1 MNVRLVAYRKV
12 LTTDNDTTQ
21 FEIDLQEA
29 PNIVVN
35 YNWLDIKEP
44 TKRKGSFSQTIKV
57 PFSDRNNEF
66 FQNWFNVNLDA
77 LIFDTDTKFDAKVY
91 VDTIE
96 QMQGFIQLKAI
107 YLNARQYEIVVFGNS
122 ANFFTDIK
130 DKKLRQAFENDNNG
144 VITSDEQLDH
154 YLTSA
159 NVVNSWTE
167 GTGIATIGTDPVT
180 SASSSKDVIYPVIDY
195 ALTKRPYTMGMF
207 TNPYGGG
214 ASQYEEQNELGMV
227 RTTNLKPAIK
237 LQRLMRIIAEKS
249 GYTITS
255 TFMGI
260 AQSGALT
267 DTGYF
272 SQLFMT
278 LANDQHK
285 TKTFFNGFGFQVSMA
300 GAVTQTVSPDE
311 DNWTNQC
318 VRLLGFTN
326 ESDPNFDFFN
336 LFNYNPQT
344 VLGNTVQ
351 LNQIQIPFTATAN
364 QMGLPEGYGNNFGIE
379 VEFNMSFPAQ
389 YYDSS
394 QTGYKNILGI
404 RVYFDIKYIIPG
416 NADENW
422 QQAISQIY
430 YINGDALS
438 NVDFSGQFWLNDVS
452 EGATVLTRLRFE
464 TISTLYGLISDP
476 NDTTSITVNSGTI
489 RSINNGLS
497 GYTNGSYGMQVVMA
511 ENMPDIKQADFVR
524 DLVNRFNLVVLNDP
538 DNNNNLIIEP
548 YQDYIGSGSTQ
559 YWTDKL
565 DLSKEQVVKSTNELQ
580 KEKFVFTDLE
590 GTDHLNERYTEKF
603 EQVYGAKEE
612 TGGDFSSGEGKNFS
626 IFTPFIAQGIP
637 NQDSYYSWGGD
648 SSVNACVGQMYKINE
663 IEPIEREGIT
673 DGKPRLFYYS
683 GNPVDLSLPN
693 GNPVPETNGAAYSF
707 HILGFNSLN
716 HASTGNKFPICSQ
729 YNLDNLDTGI
739 AATTKA
745 LLWDWVSPRFN
756 SPFWCYNPF
765 GTNITEKGY
774 YYDYWSQY
782 FNEIYNKEARIMEC
796 YLNLT
801 PTDIVEFEANAF
813 KNPVYIKNTLWRV
826 LKIDQY
832 LVGGNKST
840 KVTLLKAITK
850 LNYDCSGVP
859 GSFNAD
865 GTITFVNPADGTT
878 EVTITNECCEDI
890 NNDWT
895 FMVTNDSTGVGT
907 CYHNLNID
915 VVNGGVSDVTGL
927 IQGLSANLPVMLPMI
942 GSTTNSVELKRG
954 SVTAQ
959 YSTVLLE
966 CVTVGTAT
974 EDLKT
979 QNLANALQLSPYSMT
994 YLEIDIIG
1002 TIVKGASNIGATFY
1016 GKYDTILKR
1025 KLVYAFDGTA
1035 GGRFVRKTEGTG
1047 FPTTP
1052 TIDLTEFTNNGYF
1065 KVTVTSSSADYT
1077 IKWVAK
1083 ANFIAQRLPG
1093 SDGSEVYQDLAI
1105 YQNGDTILFEN
1116 NDVLEW
1122 N

>member
-44 TKRKGSFSQTIKV
+44 TQRKGSFSQTIKV

-77 LIFDTDTKFDAKVY
+77 LIFDTDTKFNATVF

-207 TNPYGGG
+207 SNPYGSG
-214 ASQYEEQNELGMV
+214 AGTIEAQNELGMV
-227 RTTNLKPAIK
+227 RATNLKPALKI
-237 LQRLMRIIAEKS
+237 QRLMRIIAEKA

-285 TKTFFNGFGFQVSMA
+285 TKTFFNGFGFQVAMS
-300 GAVTQTVSPDE
+300 GAVTQNVSPDE
-311 DNWTNQC
+311 DNWTNQSI
-318 VRLLGFTN
+318 RELGFTN
-326 ESDPNFDFFN
+326 ESDPNFDAFN
-336 LFNYNPQT
+336 LFDDNTQT
-344 VLGNTVQ
+344 VLGNTVDM
-351 LNQIQIPFTATAN
+351 NTIFMPYTALAN
-364 QMGLPEGYGNNFGIE
+364 EIGLPEGYGNNFGVE
-379 VEFNMSFPAQ
+379 AEFNITFPAQ
-389 YYDSS
+389 YYNASDTDFADITFIKVYLEK
-394 QTGYKNILGI
+394 QNIPFG
-404 RVYFDIKYIIPG
+404 DP
-416 NADENW
+416 DENW
-422 QQAISQIY
+422 EICLENTFLIGGS
-430 YINGDALS
+430 GLTT
-438 NVDFSGQFWLNDVS
+438 DFNGQFSLNDLA
-452 EGATVLTRLRFE
+452 EGGAVNLRLRFQFFGATE
-464 TISTLYGLISDP
+464 IPTDSSDYA
-476 NDTTSITVNSGTI
+476 SITVNSGTI

-511 ENMPDIKQADFVR
+511 ENMPDINQSDFVK

-538 DNNNNLIIEP
+538 DNANNLIIEP
-548 YQDYIGSGSTQ
+548 YQDYISSGTTQ

-590 GTDHLNERYTEKF
+590 GTDHLNEQYTGNF
-603 EQVYGAKEE
+603 EQVYGAKTEY
-612 TGGDFSSGEGKNFS
+612 GGDFSSGEANNFS
-626 IFTPFIAQGIP
+626 IFVPFIAQGIP
-637 NQDSYYSWGGD
+637 TQDSYYSWGGD
-648 SSVNACVGQMYKINE
+648 SSVNACVGQMYKVNE
-663 IEPIEREGIT
+663 LEPIEREGIT

-683 GNPVDLSLPN
+683 GNPIDLSLPN
-693 GNPVPETNGAAYSF
+693 GNPVPEANSGAYSF
-707 HILGFNSLN
+707 HILGYSSTT

-729 YNLDNLDTGI
+729 YNLDNLNTGI
-739 AATTKA
+739 TATTKA
-745 LLWDWVSPRFN
+745 LLWDWVSPRFTV
-756 SPFWCYNPF
+756 PWWCHNPF
-765 GTNITEKGY
+765 GTNVTEKGY

-890 NNDWT
+890 NDDWT

-907 CYHNLNID
+907 CYHNLNTD

-927 IQGLSANLPVMLPMI
+927 IQGISANLPVMLPMI
-942 GSTTNSVELKRG
+942 GSTTNSIEIRKG

-966 CVTVGTAT
+966 CVTVGTTT

-979 QNLANALQLSPYSMT
+979 QNLANVLQLSPYSMT
-994 YLEIDIIG
+994 HLEIDIIG

-1025 KLVYAFDGTA
+1025 KLAYAFDGTA
-1035 GGRFVRKTEGTG
+1035 GGSFVRKTEGTG
-1047 FPTTP
+1047 FPSTP
-1052 TIDLTEFTNNGYF
+1052 TIDLTEFTDKGYF

-1093 SDGSEVYQDLAI
+1093 SDGTELYQSLAI

>member
-1 MNVRLVAYRKV
+1 MNVRLIAYRK
-12 LTTDNDTTQ
+12 LATSDNDTTQ
-21 FEIDLQEA
+21 FELDLEQA

-44 TKRKGSFSQTIKV
+44 TQRKGSFSQTLKV
-57 PFSDRNNEF
+57 PFSDRNNKF
-66 FQNWFNVNLDA
+66 FENWFNVNLDA
-77 LIFDTDTKFDAKVY
+77 LIFDTNTKFDAKVY
-91 VDTIE
+91 VDTVE
-96 QMQGFIQLKAI
+96 QMQGFIQLKSI

-130 DKKLRQAFENDNNG
+130 DKKLRQAFENDNDG

-167 GTGIATIGTDPVT
+167 GTGISTIGTDPVT

-207 TNPYGGG
+207 SDPYGGG
-214 ASQYEEQNELGMV
+214 VGTFETQNELGMV
-227 RTTNLKPAIK
+227 RTTNLKPALK
-237 LQRLMRIIAEKS
+237 LQRLVRIIAEKA
-249 GYTITS
+249 GYTLTS

-278 LANDQHK
+278 LANDKHK
-285 TKTFFNGFGFQVSMA
+285 TKTYFNGFGFQVAMA
-300 GAVTQTVSPDE
+300 GAVTQNVSPDE
-311 DNWTNQC
+311 DNWTNQSI
-318 VRLLGFTN
+318 RELGFTN
-326 ESDPNFDFFN
+326 ESDPNFDAFG
-336 LFNYNPQT
+336 LFDDNTET
-344 VLGNTVQ
+344 VLGNTVD
-351 LNQIQIPFTATAN
+351 LNTISMPYIALAN
-364 QMGLPEGYGNNFGIE
+364 EMGLPEGYGNNFAIE
-379 VEFNMSFPAQ
+379 AEFNITFPAQ
-389 YYDSS
+389 YYNASDTDFADITYIYAYLEK
-394 QTGYKNILGI
+394 QNIPFGES
-404 RVYFDIKYIIPG
+404 
-416 NADENW
+416 DENW
-422 QQAISQIY
+422 EICLENTFLIGGSGLTI
-430 YINGDALS
+430 
-438 NVDFSGQFWLNDVS
+438 DFGGQFSLNDLA
-452 EGATVLTRLRFE
+452 EGGAVNLRLRFQFLGASE
-464 TISTLYGLISDP
+464 TPTDS
-476 NDTTSITVNSGTI
+476 NDYASITINSGTI
-489 RSINNGLS
+489 RTINNGLS
-497 GYTNGSYGMQVVMA
+497 GYTNASYGMQVVMA
-511 ENMPDIKQADFVR
+511 ENMPDINQSDFVR

-538 DNNNNLIIEP
+538 DNSNNLIIEP

-580 KEKFVFTDLE
+580 KEKFVFSDLE
-590 GTDHLNERYTEKF
+590 STDHLNERYTEKF
-603 EQVYGAKEE
+603 DQVYGAKTEY
-612 TGGDFSSGEGKNFS
+612 GGDFSSGEGKNFS
-626 IFTPFIAQGIP
+626 VFTPFITQGIP
-637 NQDSYYSWGGD
+637 TQDSYWSWGGD
-648 SSVNACVGQMYKINE
+648 SGVNACVGQMYKINE

-693 GNPVPETNGAAYSF
+693 GNPVPETNNAAYSF
-707 HILGFNSLN
+707 HILGYSSTT

-745 LLWDWVSPRFN
+745 LLWDWVSPRFS
-756 SPFWCYNPF
+756 SPFWCHNPF

-782 FNEIYNKEARIMEC
+782 FNEIYNKEARTMEC

-826 LKIDQY
+826 LKIDGH

-840 KVTLLKAITK
+840 KVTLLKAIEK

-859 GSFNAD
+859 SSFNAD

-890 NNDWT
+890 NDDWT

-907 CYHNLNID
+907 CYHNLNTDI
-915 VVNGGVSDVTGL
+915 VNGGISDVTGS
-927 IQGLSANLPVMLPMI
+927 IQGTGANTPVMLPMI
-942 GSTTNSVELKRG
+942 SSTTNSIEIRKG

-959 YSTVLLE
+959 YSTALLE
-966 CVTVGTAT
+966 CVTIGTTT

-979 QNLANALQLSPYSMT
+979 QNIANSLKLSPYSMT

-1016 GKYDTILKR
+1016 GKYSTILKR
-1025 KLVYAFDGTA
+1025 KLAYAFDGTA
-1035 GGRFVRKTEGTG
+1035 GGVTVRKTEGAG

-1052 TIDLTEFTNNGYF
+1052 TIDLTEFTDKGYF
-1065 KVTVTSSSADYT
+1065 KITVTSSSADYT

-1083 ANFIAQRLPG
+1083 ANFIGQRLPG
-1093 SDGSEVYQDLAI
+1093 SDGTKVYQSLAI
-1105 YQNGDTILFEN
+1105 YQNEDIILFQN

>member
-1 MNVRLVAYRKV
+1 MNVRLIAYRKIA
-12 LTTDNDTTQ
+12 TSDNDTTQ
-21 FEIDLQEA
+21 FELDLEQA

-44 TKRKGSFSQTIKV
+44 TQRKGSFSQTLKV
-57 PFSDRNNEF
+57 PFSDRNNKF
-66 FQNWFNVNLDA
+66 FENWFNVNLDA
-77 LIFDTDTKFDAKVY
+77 LIFDTNTKFDAKVY
-91 VDTIE
+91 VDTVE
-96 QMQGFIQLKAI
+96 QMQGFIQLKSI

-207 TNPYGGG
+207 SDPYGGG
-214 ASQYEEQNELGMV
+214 VGTFETQNELGMV
-227 RTTNLKPAIK
+227 RTTNLKPALK
-237 LQRLMRIIAEKS
+237 LQRLVRIIAEKA
-249 GYTITS
+249 GYTLTS

-278 LANDQHK
+278 LANDKHK
-285 TKTFFNGFGFQVSMA
+285 TKTYFNGFGFQVAMA
-300 GAVTQTVSPDE
+300 GAVTQNVSPDE
-311 DNWTNQC
+311 DNWTNQSI
-318 VRLLGFTN
+318 RELGFTN
-326 ESDPNFDFFN
+326 ESDPNFDAFG
-336 LFNYNPQT
+336 LFDDNTET
-344 VLGNTVQ
+344 VLGNTVD
-351 LNQIQIPFTATAN
+351 LNTISMPYIALAN
-364 QMGLPEGYGNNFGIE
+364 EMGLPEGYGNNFAIE
-379 VEFNMSFPAQ
+379 AEFNITFPAQ
-389 YYDSS
+389 YYNASDTDFADITYIYAYLEK
-394 QTGYKNILGI
+394 QNIPFGES
-404 RVYFDIKYIIPG
+404 
-416 NADENW
+416 DENW
-422 QQAISQIY
+422 EICLENTFLIGGSGLTI
-430 YINGDALS
+430 
-438 NVDFSGQFWLNDVS
+438 DFGGQFSLNDLA
-452 EGATVLTRLRFE
+452 EGGAVNLRLRFQFLGASE
-464 TISTLYGLISDP
+464 TPTDS
-476 NDTTSITVNSGTI
+476 NDYASITINSGTI
-489 RSINNGLS
+489 RTINNGLS
-497 GYTNGSYGMQVVMA
+497 GYTNASYGMQVVMA
-511 ENMPDIKQADFVR
+511 ENMPDINQSDFVR

-538 DNNNNLIIEP
+538 DNSNNLIIEP
-548 YQDYIGSGSTQ
+548 YQDYIGSGTTQ

-580 KEKFVFTDLE
+580 KEKFVFSDLE
-590 GTDHLNERYTEKF
+590 STDHLNERYTEKF
-603 EQVYGAKEE
+603 DQVYGAKTEY
-612 TGGDFSSGEGKNFS
+612 GGDFSSGEGKNFS
-626 IFTPFIAQGIP
+626 VFTPFITQGIP
-637 NQDSYYSWGGD
+637 TQDSYWSWGGD
-648 SSVNACVGQMYKINE
+648 SGVNACVGQMYKINE
-663 IEPIEREGIT
+663 IDPIDREGVT

-683 GNPVDLSLPN
+683 GNPIDLSLPN
-693 GNPVPETNGAAYSF
+693 GNPAVENNDAAYSF
-707 HILGFNSLN
+707 HILGYSSTT

-745 LLWDWVSPRFN
+745 LLWDWVSPRFS
-756 SPFWCYNPF
+756 SPFWCHNPF

-782 FNEIYNKEARIMEC
+782 FNEIYNKEARTMEC

-826 LKIDQY
+826 LKIDGH

-840 KVTLLKAITK
+840 KVTLLKAIEK

-859 GSFNAD
+859 SSFNAD

-890 NNDWT
+890 NDDWT

-907 CYHNLNID
+907 CYHNLNTDI
-915 VVNGGVSDVTGL
+915 VNGGISDVTGS
-927 IQGLSANLPVMLPMI
+927 IQGTGANTPVMLPMI
-942 GSTTNSVELKRG
+942 SSTTNSIEIRKG

-959 YSTVLLE
+959 YSTALLE
-966 CVTVGTAT
+966 CVTIGTTT

-979 QNLANALQLSPYSMT
+979 QNIANSLKLSPYSMT

-1016 GKYDTILKR
+1016 GKYSTILKR
-1025 KLVYAFDGTA
+1025 KLAYAFDGTA
-1035 GGRFVRKTEGTG
+1035 GGVTVRKTEGAG

-1052 TIDLTEFTNNGYF
+1052 TIDLTEFTDKGYF
-1065 KVTVTSSSADYT
+1065 KITVTSSSADYT

-1083 ANFIAQRLPG
+1083 ANFIGQRLPG
-1093 SDGSEVYQDLAI
+1093 SDGTKVYQSLAI
-1105 YQNGDTILFEN
+1105 YQNEDIILFQN

>member
-21 FEIDLQEA
+21 FELDLAEA

-44 TKRKGSFSQTIKV
+44 TQRKGSFSQTLKV

-66 FQNWFNVNLDA
+66 FENWFNVNLDA
-77 LIFDTDTKFDAKVY
+77 LIFDTNTKFDAKVY
-91 VDTIE
+91 VDTVE
-96 QMQGFIQLKAI
+96 QMQGFIQLKSI

-207 TNPYGGG
+207 SNPYGGG
-214 ASQYEEQNELGMV
+214 AGTFETQNELGMV
-227 RTTNLKPAIK
+227 RTTNLKPALKI
-237 LQRLMRIIAEKS
+237 QRLMRIIAEKA

-278 LANDQHK
+278 LANDKHK
-285 TKTFFNGFGFQVSMA
+285 TKTYFNGFGFQVSMA
-300 GAVTQTVSPDE
+300 GAVTQNVSPDE
-311 DNWTNQC
+311 DNWTNQSI
-318 VRLLGFTN
+318 RELGFTN
-326 ESDPNFDFFN
+326 ESDPNFDAFG
-336 LFNYNPQT
+336 LFTDNTQT
-344 VLGNTVQ
+344 VLGNTVD
-351 LNQIQIPFTATAN
+351 LNTISMPYIALAN
-364 QMGLPEGYGNNFGIE
+364 EMGLPEGYGNNFGIE
-379 VEFNMSFPAQ
+379 AEFDISFPAQ
-389 YYDSS
+389 YYDAS
-394 QTGYKNILGI
+394 QTGNKDILTVTAYLEKQNIPFGES
-404 RVYFDIKYIIPG
+404 
-416 NADENW
+416 DENW
-422 QQAISQIY
+422 EVCFEQQFGIFGS
-430 YINGDALS
+430 AL
-438 NVDFSGQFWLNDVS
+438 NNANFSGQFWLNDLA
-452 EGATVLTRLRFE
+452 EGGAVNLRLRFQTVSE
-464 TISTLYGLISDP
+464 LFGLITDA

-497 GYTNGSYGMQVVMA
+497 GYTNASYGMQVVMA
-511 ENMPDIKQADFVR
+511 ENMPDINQSDFVR

-538 DNNNNLIIEP
+538 DNSNNLIIEP
-548 YQDYIGSGSTQ
+548 YQDYIGSGTTQ

-580 KEKFVFTDLE
+580 KEKFVFSDIE
-590 GTDHLNERYTEKF
+590 STDHLNERYTEKF
-603 EQVYGAKEE
+603 DQVYGSKTEY
-612 TGGDFSSGEGKNFS
+612 GGDFSSGEGKNFS
-626 IFTPFIAQGIP
+626 VFTPFITQGIP
-637 NQDSYYSWGGD
+637 TQDSYWSWGGD
-648 SSVNACVGQMYKINE
+648 SGVNACVGQMYKINE

-693 GNPVPETNGAAYSF
+693 GNPVPETNNAAYSF
-707 HILGFNSLN
+707 HILGYSSTT

-739 AATTKA
+739 AASTKA
-745 LLWDWVSPRFN
+745 LLWDWVSPRFS
-756 SPFWCYNPF
+756 SPFWCHNPF

-826 LKIDQY
+826 LKIDGH

-840 KVTLLKAITK
+840 KVTLLKAIEK

-890 NNDWT
+890 NDDWT

-907 CYHNLNID
+907 CYHNLNTDI
-915 VVNGGVSDVTGL
+915 VNGGVSDITGS
-927 IQGLSANLPVMLPMI
+927 IQGIGANTPVMLPMI
-942 GSTTNSVELKRG
+942 SSTTNSIEIRKG

-959 YSTVLLE
+959 YSTALLE
-966 CVTVGTAT
+966 CVTIGTAT

-1016 GKYDTILKR
+1016 GKYSTILKR
-1025 KLVYAFDGTA
+1025 KLAYAFDGTA
-1035 GGRFVRKTEGTG
+1035 GGVTVRKTEGTG

-1052 TIDLTEFTNNGYF
+1052 TIDLTEFTDKGYF
-1065 KVTVTSSSADYT
+1065 KITVTSSSADYT

-1083 ANFIAQRLPG
+1083 ANFIGQRLPG
-1093 SDGSEVYQDLAI
+1093 SDGTKLYQDLAI
-1105 YQNGDTILFEN
+1105 YQNEDIILFQN

>member
-1 MNVRLVAYRKV
+1 MNVRLIAYRK
-12 LTTDNDTTQ
+12 LATSDNDTTQ
-21 FEIDLQEA
+21 FELDLEQA

-44 TKRKGSFSQTIKV
+44 TQRKGSFSQTLKV
-57 PFSDRNNEF
+57 PFSDRNNKF
-66 FQNWFNVNLDA
+66 FENWFNVNLDA
-77 LIFDTDTKFDAKVY
+77 LIFDTNTKFDAKVY
-91 VDTIE
+91 VDTVE
-96 QMQGFIQLKAI
+96 QMQGFIQLKSI

-144 VITSDEQLDH
+144 VITGDEQLDH

-207 TNPYGGG
+207 SDPYGGG
-214 ASQYEEQNELGMV
+214 VGTFETQNELGMV
-227 RTTNLKPAIK
+227 RTTNLKPALK
-237 LQRLMRIIAEKS
+237 LQRLVRIIAEKA
-249 GYTITS
+249 GYTLTS

-278 LANDQHK
+278 LANDKHK
-285 TKTFFNGFGFQVSMA
+285 TKTYFNGFGFQVAMA
-300 GAVTQTVSPDE
+300 GAVTQNVSPDE
-311 DNWTNQC
+311 DNWTNQSI
-318 VRLLGFTN
+318 RELGFTN
-326 ESDPNFDFFN
+326 ESDPNFDAFG
-336 LFNYNPQT
+336 LFDDNTET
-344 VLGNTVQ
+344 VLGNTVD
-351 LNQIQIPFTATAN
+351 LNTISMPYIALAN
-364 QMGLPEGYGNNFGIE
+364 EMGLPEGYGNNFAIE
-379 VEFNMSFPAQ
+379 AEFNITFPAQ
-389 YYDSS
+389 YYNASDTDFADITYIYAYLEK
-394 QTGYKNILGI
+394 QNIPFGES
-404 RVYFDIKYIIPG
+404 
-416 NADENW
+416 DENW
-422 QQAISQIY
+422 EICLENTFLIGGSGLTI
-430 YINGDALS
+430 
-438 NVDFSGQFWLNDVS
+438 DFGGQFSLNDLA
-452 EGATVLTRLRFE
+452 EGGAVNLRLRFQFLGASE
-464 TISTLYGLISDP
+464 TPTDS
-476 NDTTSITVNSGTI
+476 NDYASITINSGTI
-489 RSINNGLS
+489 RTINNGLS
-497 GYTNGSYGMQVVMA
+497 GYTNASYGMQVVMA
-511 ENMPDIKQADFVR
+511 ENMPDINQSDFVR

-538 DNNNNLIIEP
+538 DNSNNLIIEP
-548 YQDYIGSGSTQ
+548 YQDYIGSGTTQ

-580 KEKFVFTDLE
+580 KEKFVFSDLE
-590 GTDHLNERYTEKF
+590 STDHLNERYTEKF
-603 EQVYGAKEE
+603 DQVYGAKTEY
-612 TGGDFSSGEGKNFS
+612 GGDFSSGEGKNFS
-626 IFTPFIAQGIP
+626 VFTPFITQGIP
-637 NQDSYYSWGGD
+637 TQDSYWSWGGD
-648 SSVNACVGQMYKINE
+648 SGVNACVGQMYKINE

-693 GNPVPETNGAAYSF
+693 GNPVPETNNAAYSF
-707 HILGFNSLN
+707 HILGYSSTT

-745 LLWDWVSPRFN
+745 LLWDWVSPRFS
-756 SPFWCYNPF
+756 SPFWCHNPF

-782 FNEIYNKEARIMEC
+782 FNEIYNKEARTMEC

-826 LKIDQY
+826 LKIDGH

-840 KVTLLKAITK
+840 KVTLLKAIEK

-859 GSFNAD
+859 SSFNAD

-890 NNDWT
+890 NDDWT

-907 CYHNLNID
+907 CYHNLNTDI
-915 VVNGGVSDVTGL
+915 VNGGISDVTGS
-927 IQGLSANLPVMLPMI
+927 IQGTGANTPVMLPMI
-942 GSTTNSVELKRG
+942 SSTTNSIEIRKG

-959 YSTVLLE
+959 YSTALLE
-966 CVTVGTAT
+966 CVTIGTTT

-979 QNLANALQLSPYSMT
+979 QNIANSLKLSPYSMT

-1016 GKYDTILKR
+1016 GKYSTILKR
-1025 KLVYAFDGTA
+1025 KLAYAFDGTA
-1035 GGRFVRKTEGTG
+1035 GGVTVRKTEGAG

-1052 TIDLTEFTNNGYF
+1052 TIDLTEFTDKGYF
-1065 KVTVTSSSADYT
+1065 KITVTSSSADYT

-1083 ANFIAQRLPG
+1083 ANFIGQRLPG
-1093 SDGSEVYQDLAI
+1093 SDGTKVYQSLAI
-1105 YQNGDTILFEN
+1105 YQNEDIILFQN

>member
-1 MNVRLVAYRKV
+1 MNVRLIAYRK
-12 LTTDNDTTQ
+12 LATSDNDTTQ
-21 FEIDLQEA
+21 FELDLEQA

-44 TKRKGSFSQTIKV
+44 TQRKGSFSQTLKV
-57 PFSDRNNEF
+57 PFSDRNNKF
-66 FQNWFNVNLDA
+66 FENWFNVNLDA
-77 LIFDTDTKFDAKVY
+77 LIFDTNTKFDAKVY
-91 VDTIE
+91 VDTVE
-96 QMQGFIQLKAI
+96 QMQGFIQLKSI

-130 DKKLRQAFENDNNG
+130 DKKLRQAFENDNDG

-167 GTGIATIGTDPVT
+167 GTGISTIGTDPVT

-207 TNPYGGG
+207 SDPYGGG
-214 ASQYEEQNELGMV
+214 VGTFETQNELGMV
-227 RTTNLKPAIK
+227 RTTNLKPALK
-237 LQRLMRIIAEKS
+237 LQRLVRIIAEKA
-249 GYTITS
+249 GYTLTS

-278 LANDQHK
+278 LANDKHK
-285 TKTFFNGFGFQVSMA
+285 TKTYFNGFGFQVAMA
-300 GAVTQTVSPDE
+300 GAVTQNVSPDE
-311 DNWTNQC
+311 DNWTNQSI
-318 VRLLGFTN
+318 RELGFTN
-326 ESDPNFDFFN
+326 ESDPNFDAFG
-336 LFNYNPQT
+336 LFDDNTET
-344 VLGNTVQ
+344 VLGNTVD
-351 LNQIQIPFTATAN
+351 LNTISMPYIALAN
-364 QMGLPEGYGNNFGIE
+364 EMGLPEGYGNNFAIE
-379 VEFNMSFPAQ
+379 AEFNITFPAQ
-389 YYDSS
+389 YYNASDTDFADITYIYAYLEK
-394 QTGYKNILGI
+394 QNIPFGES
-404 RVYFDIKYIIPG
+404 
-416 NADENW
+416 DENW
-422 QQAISQIY
+422 EICLENTFLIGGSGLTI
-430 YINGDALS
+430 
-438 NVDFSGQFWLNDVS
+438 DFGGQFSLNDLA
-452 EGATVLTRLRFE
+452 EGGAVNLRLRFQFLGASE
-464 TISTLYGLISDP
+464 TPTDS
-476 NDTTSITVNSGTI
+476 NDYASITINSGTI
-489 RSINNGLS
+489 RTINNGLS
-497 GYTNGSYGMQVVMA
+497 GYTNASYGMQVVMA
-511 ENMPDIKQADFVR
+511 ENMPDINQSDFVR

-538 DNNNNLIIEP
+538 DNSNNLIIEP
-548 YQDYIGSGSTQ
+548 YQDYIGSGTTQ

-580 KEKFVFTDLE
+580 KEKFVFSDLE
-590 GTDHLNERYTEKF
+590 STDHLNERYTEKF
-603 EQVYGAKEE
+603 DQVYGAKTEY
-612 TGGDFSSGEGKNFS
+612 GGDFSSGEGKNFS
-626 IFTPFIAQGIP
+626 VFTPFITQGIP
-637 NQDSYYSWGGD
+637 TQDSYWSWGGD
-648 SSVNACVGQMYKINE
+648 SGVNACVGQMYKINE

-693 GNPVPETNGAAYSF
+693 GNPVPETNNAAYSF
-707 HILGFNSLN
+707 HILGYSSTT

-745 LLWDWVSPRFN
+745 LLWDWVSPRFS
-756 SPFWCYNPF
+756 SPFWCHNPF

-782 FNEIYNKEARIMEC
+782 FNEIYNKEARTMEC

-826 LKIDQY
+826 LKIDGH

-840 KVTLLKAITK
+840 KVTLLKAIEK

-859 GSFNAD
+859 SSFNAD

-890 NNDWT
+890 NDDWT

-907 CYHNLNID
+907 CYHNLNTDI
-915 VVNGGVSDVTGL
+915 VNGGISDVTGS
-927 IQGLSANLPVMLPMI
+927 IQGTGANTPVMLPMI
-942 GSTTNSVELKRG
+942 SSTTNSIEIRKG

-959 YSTVLLE
+959 YSTALLE
-966 CVTVGTAT
+966 CVTIGTTT

-979 QNLANALQLSPYSMT
+979 QNIANSLKLSPYSMT

-1016 GKYDTILKR
+1016 GKYSTILKR
-1025 KLVYAFDGTA
+1025 KLAYAFDGTA
-1035 GGRFVRKTEGTG
+1035 GGVTVRKTEGAG

-1052 TIDLTEFTNNGYF
+1052 TIDLTEFTDKGYF
-1065 KVTVTSSSADYT
+1065 KITVTSSSADYT

-1083 ANFIAQRLPG
+1083 ANFIGQRLPG
-1093 SDGSEVYQDLAI
+1093 SDGTKVYQSLAI
-1105 YQNGDTILFEN
+1105 YQNEDIILFQN

>member
-21 FEIDLQEA
+21 FELDLAEA

-44 TKRKGSFSQTIKV
+44 TQRKGSFSQTLKV

-66 FQNWFNVNLDA
+66 FENWFNVNLDA
-77 LIFDTDTKFDAKVY
+77 LIFDTNTKFDAKVY
-91 VDTIE
+91 VDTVE
-96 QMQGFIQLKAI
+96 QMQGFIQLKSI

-167 GTGIATIGTDPVT
+167 GTGISTIGTDPVT

-207 TNPYGGG
+207 SNPYGGG
-214 ASQYEEQNELGMV
+214 AGTFETQNELGMV
-227 RTTNLKPAIK
+227 RTTNLKPALKI
-237 LQRLMRIIAEKS
+237 QRLMRIIAEKA

-278 LANDQHK
+278 LANDKHK
-285 TKTFFNGFGFQVSMA
+285 TKTYFNGFGFQVSMA
-300 GAVTQTVSPDE
+300 GAVTQNVSPDE
-311 DNWTNQC
+311 DNWTNQSI
-318 VRLLGFTN
+318 RELGFTN
-326 ESDPNFDFFN
+326 ESDPNFDFYN
-336 LFNYNPQT
+336 LFDDNTET
-344 VLGNTVQ
+344 VLGNTVD
-351 LNQIQIPFTATAN
+351 LNTISMPYIALAN
-364 QMGLPEGYGNNFGIE
+364 EMGLPEGYGNNFAIE
-379 VEFNMSFPAQ
+379 AEFNITFPAQ
-389 YYDSS
+389 YYNASDTDFADITYIYAYLEK
-394 QTGYKNILGI
+394 QNIPFGES
-404 RVYFDIKYIIPG
+404 
-416 NADENW
+416 DENW
-422 QQAISQIY
+422 EICLENTFLIGGSGLTI
-430 YINGDALS
+430 
-438 NVDFSGQFWLNDVS
+438 DFGGQFSLNDLA
-452 EGATVLTRLRFE
+452 EGGAVNLRLRFQFLGASE
-464 TISTLYGLISDP
+464 TPTDS
-476 NDTTSITVNSGTI
+476 NDYASITINSGTI
-489 RSINNGLS
+489 RTINNGLS

-511 ENMPDIKQADFVR
+511 ENMPDINQSDFVR

-538 DNNNNLIIEP
+538 DNSNNLIIEP
-548 YQDYIGSGSTQ
+548 YQDYIGSGTTQ

-580 KEKFVFTDLE
+580 KEKFVFSDLE
-590 GTDHLNERYTEKF
+590 STDHLNERYTEKF
-603 EQVYGAKEE
+603 DQVYGAKTEY
-612 TGGDFSSGEGKNFS
+612 GGDFSSGEGKNFS
-626 IFTPFIAQGIP
+626 VFTPFITQGIP
-637 NQDSYYSWGGD
+637 TQDSYWSWGGD
-648 SSVNACVGQMYKINE
+648 SGVNACVGQMYKINE

-693 GNPVPETNGAAYSF
+693 GNPVPETNNAAYSF
-707 HILGFNSLN
+707 HILGYSSTT

-745 LLWDWVSPRFN
+745 LLWDWVSPRFS
-756 SPFWCYNPF
+756 SPFWCHNPF

-826 LKIDQY
+826 LKIDGH

-840 KVTLLKAITK
+840 KVTLLKAIEK

-859 GSFNAD
+859 SSFNAD

-890 NNDWT
+890 NDDWT

-927 IQGLSANLPVMLPMI
+927 IQGIGANTPVMLPMI
-942 GSTTNSVELKRG
+942 SSTTNSIEIRKG

-959 YSTVLLE
+959 YSTALLE
-966 CVTVGTAT
+966 CVTIGTTT

-979 QNLANALQLSPYSMT
+979 QNIANSLKLSPYSMT

-1016 GKYDTILKR
+1016 GKYSTILKR
-1025 KLVYAFDGTA
+1025 KLAYAFDGTA
-1035 GGRFVRKTEGTG
+1035 GGVTVRKTEGTG

-1052 TIDLTEFTNNGYF
+1052 TIDLTEFTDKGYF
-1065 KVTVTSSSADYT
+1065 KITVTSSSADYT

-1083 ANFIAQRLPG
+1083 ANFIGQRLPG
-1093 SDGSEVYQDLAI
+1093 SDGSKVYQSLAI
-1105 YQNGDTILFEN
+1105 YQNGDTIIFQN

>member
-21 FEIDLQEA
+21 FELDLAEA

-44 TKRKGSFSQTIKV
+44 TQRKGSFSQTLKV

-66 FQNWFNVNLDA
+66 FENWFNVNLDA
-77 LIFDTDTKFDAKVY
+77 LIFDTNTKFDAKVY
-91 VDTIE
+91 VDTVE
-96 QMQGFIQLKAI
+96 QMQGFIQLKSI

-167 GTGIATIGTDPVT
+167 GTGISTIGTDPVT

-207 TNPYGGG
+207 SNPYGGG
-214 ASQYEEQNELGMV
+214 AGTFETQNELGMV
-227 RTTNLKPAIK
+227 RTTNLKPALKI
-237 LQRLMRIIAEKS
+237 QRLMRIIAEKA

-260 AQSGALT
+260 AQDGTLT

-278 LANDQHK
+278 LANDKHK
-285 TKTFFNGFGFQVSMA
+285 TKTYFNGFGFQVSMA
-300 GAVTQTVSPDE
+300 GAVTQNVSPDE
-311 DNWTNQC
+311 DNWTNQSI
-318 VRLLGFTN
+318 RELGFTN
-326 ESDPNFDFFN
+326 ESDPNFDFYN
-336 LFNYNPQT
+336 LFDDNTET
-344 VLGNTVQ
+344 VLGNTVD
-351 LNQIQIPFTATAN
+351 LNTISMPYIALAN
-364 QMGLPEGYGNNFGIE
+364 EMGLPEGYGNNFAIE
-379 VEFNMSFPAQ
+379 AEFNITFPAQ
-389 YYDSS
+389 YYNASDTDFADITYIYAYLEK
-394 QTGYKNILGI
+394 QNIPFGES
-404 RVYFDIKYIIPG
+404 
-416 NADENW
+416 DENW
-422 QQAISQIY
+422 EICLENTFLIGGSGLTI
-430 YINGDALS
+430 
-438 NVDFSGQFWLNDVS
+438 DFGGQFSLNDLA
-452 EGATVLTRLRFE
+452 EGGAVNLRLRFQFLGASE
-464 TISTLYGLISDP
+464 TPTDS
-476 NDTTSITVNSGTI
+476 NDYASITINSGTI
-489 RSINNGLS
+489 RTINNGLS

-511 ENMPDIKQADFVR
+511 ENMPDINQSDFVR

-538 DNNNNLIIEP
+538 DNSNNLIIEP
-548 YQDYIGSGSTQ
+548 YQDYIGSGTTQ

-580 KEKFVFTDLE
+580 KEKFVFSDLE
-590 GTDHLNERYTEKF
+590 STDHLNERYTEKF
-603 EQVYGAKEE
+603 DQVYGAKTEY
-612 TGGDFSSGEGKNFS
+612 GGDFSSGEGKNFS
-626 IFTPFIAQGIP
+626 VFTPFITQGIP
-637 NQDSYYSWGGD
+637 TQDSYWSWGGD
-648 SSVNACVGQMYKINE
+648 SGVNACVGQMYKINE

-693 GNPVPETNGAAYSF
+693 GNPVPETNNAAYSF
-707 HILGFNSLN
+707 HILGYSSTT

-745 LLWDWVSPRFN
+745 LLWDWVSPRFS
-756 SPFWCYNPF
+756 SPFWCHNPF

-826 LKIDQY
+826 LKIDGH

-840 KVTLLKAITK
+840 KVTLLKAIEK

-859 GSFNAD
+859 SSFNAD

-890 NNDWT
+890 NDDWT

-927 IQGLSANLPVMLPMI
+927 IQGIGANTPVMLPMI
-942 GSTTNSVELKRG
+942 SSTTNSIEIRKG

-959 YSTVLLE
+959 YSTALLE
-966 CVTVGTAT
+966 CVTIGTTT

-979 QNLANALQLSPYSMT
+979 QNIANSLKLSPYSMT

-1016 GKYDTILKR
+1016 GKYSTILKR
-1025 KLVYAFDGTA
+1025 KLAYAFDGTA
-1035 GGRFVRKTEGTG
+1035 GGVTVRKTEGTG

-1052 TIDLTEFTNNGYF
+1052 TIDLTEFTDKGYF
-1065 KVTVTSSSADYT
+1065 KITVTSSSADYT

-1083 ANFIAQRLPG
+1083 ANFIGQRLPG
-1093 SDGSEVYQDLAI
+1093 SDGSKVYQSLAI
-1105 YQNGDTILFEN
+1105 YQNGDTIIFQN